1 VRKKII
7 FSGLLAG
14 LLLLVLSVIGLYGTV
29 WLFPSLA
36 VQYFAPTFDRQSER
50 AVLYFAHPF
59 VAGLALAWFWDRC
72 KRLFTGSFLGRGIEF
87 GLLYWLVAV
96 FPMMWL
102 IYSTID
108 VSLALAA
115 SWLVF
120 GLLQGIAA
128 GLLLEKM
135 NA

>member
-1 VRKKII
+1 M
-7 FSGLLAG
+7 
-14 LLLLVLSVIGLYGTV
+14 
-29 WLFPSLA
+29 
-36 VQYFAPTFDRQSER
+36 QYFDPTFDSQSER
-50 AVLYFAHPF
+50 AIFYFAHPF

-72 KRLFTGSFLGRGIEF
+72 KGLFTGSFLARGIEF

-96 FPMMWL
+96 LPMMWL
-102 IYSTID
+102 IYSAIN
-108 VSLALAA
+108 VSLALVG

>member
-1 VRKKII
+1 VSKRII

-14 LLLLVLSVIGLYGTV
+14 IMLLVLSVIGLYGTV
-29 WLFPSLA
+29 WLFPALA

-50 AVLYFAHPF
+50 AVFYFTHPF
-59 VAGLALAWFWDRC
+59 VVGLALAWFWDRC
-72 KRLFTGSFLGRGIEF
+72 KGLFKGSFLGRGIEF

-102 IYSTID
+102 IYSAMD
-108 VSLALAA
+108 VSLALVS

-128 GLLLEKM
+128 GLFFGKV

>member
-7 FSGLLAG
+7 SSGLVAG
-14 LLLLVLSVIGLYGTV
+14 LLLLLLSVIGLYGTV
-29 WLFPSLA
+29 WLFPTLA
-36 VQYFAPTFDRQSER
+36 VQYFDPTFDRQSER
-50 AVLYFAHPF
+50 VVLYFAHPF

-72 KRLFTGSFLGRGIEF
+72 KSLFTGSFLGKGIEF
-87 GLLYWLVAV
+87 GILYWLVAV

-102 IYSTID
+102 IFSTIN
-108 VSLALAA
+108 VSLALVG

-128 GLLLEKM
+128 GLVLEKM

>member
-1 VRKKII
+1 M
-7 FSGLLAG
+7 
-14 LLLLVLSVIGLYGTV
+14 
-29 WLFPSLA
+29 
-36 VQYFAPTFDRQSER
+36 
-50 AVLYFAHPF
+50 
-59 VAGLALAWFWDRC
+59 ALAWFWNRC
-72 KRLFTGSFLGRGIEF
+72 KSLFSGSFVGRGIEF

-108 VSLALAA
+108 VSLALVG
-115 SWLVF
+115 SWLVL

-128 GLLLEKM
+128 GLLFGKM

>member
-1 VRKKII
+1 VRKKIV
-7 FSGLLAG
+7 FSGLAAG
-14 LLLLVLSVIGLYGTV
+14 SVLLLLSVIGLYGTV
-29 WLFPSLA
+29 WLFPALA

-50 AVLYFAHPF
+50 AVLYFAYPF
-59 VAGLALAWFWDRC
+59 VVGLALAWFWDRC
-72 KRLFTGSFLGRGIEF
+72 KPLFKGSFLGRGIEF
-87 GLLYWLVAV
+87 GLLYWLVAI

-108 VSLALAA
+108 VSLTLVG

-120 GLLQGIAA
+120 GLLQGVAA
-128 GLLLEKM
+128 GFVFEKM

>member
-7 FSGLLAG
+7 FSGLVAG
-14 LLLLVLSVIGLYGTV
+14 IVLLLLSVIGLYVTV

-36 VQYFAPTFDRQSER
+36 VQYFDPTFDSQSER
-50 AVLYFAHPF
+50 VIFYFTHPF
-59 VAGLALAWFWDRC
+59 VVGLALAWFWDRC
-72 KRLFTGSFLGRGIEF
+72 KGLFTGSFPGRCIEF

-102 IYSTID
+102 IYSTIN
-108 VSLALAA
+108 VSLALVG

-128 GLLLEKM
+128 GFVLEKM
-135 NA
+135 NV

>member
-1 VRKKII
+1 VNKKII
-7 FSGLLAG
+7 FSGLATG
-14 LLLLVLSVIGLYGTV
+14 IVLLLLSVIGLYGTV
-29 WLFPSLA
+29 WLFPGLA
-36 VQYFAPTFDRQSER
+36 VQYFDPTFDSQSER
-50 AVLYFAHPF
+50 AVFYFTHPF

-72 KRLFTGSFLGRGIEF
+72 KDLFTGSFLGRAIEF

-102 IYSTID
+102 IYSAIN
-108 VSLALAA
+108 VSLALVG
-115 SWLVF
+115 SWLVL
-120 GLLQGIAA
+120 GLLQGMAA

>member
-1 VRKKII
+1 MRKKII
-7 FSGLLAG
+7 LSGLVAG
-14 LLLLVLSVIGLYGTV
+14 LVLLVLSVIGLYATV
-29 WLFPSLA
+29 WLLPSLA
-36 VQYFAPTFDRQSER
+36 VQYFDPAFDSQSQR
-50 AVLYFAHPF
+50 AVLYFIHPF
-59 VAGLALAWFWDRC
+59 IAGLALAWFWDRC
-72 KRLFTGSFLGRGIEF
+72 KSLFTGSFLGRGIEF

-102 IYSTID
+102 IYSSIN
-108 VSLALAA
+108 VSLALVG

-128 GLLLEKM
+128 GLVLEKM

>member
-1 VRKKII
+1 MSRKVIS
-7 FSGLLAG
+7 SGLVAG
-14 LLLLVLSVIGLYGTV
+14 IALLLLSVIGLYATV
-29 WLFPSLA
+29 WLFPGLA
-36 VQYFAPTFDRQSER
+36 VQYFDPTFDSQSQR
-50 AVLYFAHPF
+50 AILYFLHPF

-72 KRLFTGSFLGRGIEF
+72 KNFFPGSFLRRALEF

-102 IYSTID
+102 IYSAID
-108 VSLALAA
+108 VSLALVG

-120 GLLQGIAA
+120 GLLQGMAA
-128 GLLLEKM
+128 GLLLQKM

>member
-1 VRKKII
+1 MRKKII
-7 FSGLLAG
+7 FSGLVAG
-14 LLLLVLSVIGLYGTV
+14 IVLLLLSVIGLYATV

-36 VQYFAPTFDRQSER
+36 VQYFDPAFDSQSQR
-50 AVLYFAHPF
+50 AILYFIHPF

-72 KRLFTGSFLGRGIEF
+72 KNLFTGSFLGRGIEF

-102 IYSTID
+102 IYSSIN
-108 VSLALAA
+108 VSLALVG

-128 GLLLEKM
+128 GLVLEKM
-135 NA
+135 NE

>member
-7 FSGLLAG
+7 LSGLVAG
-14 LLLLVLSVIGLYGTV
+14 LLLLVLSIVGLYVTV
-29 WLFPSLA
+29 WLLPSLA
-36 VQYFAPTFDRQSER
+36 VQYFNPMFDRQSGR
-50 AVLYFAHPF
+50 AILFFTHPL
-59 VAGLALAWFWDRC
+59 VVGLVLAWFWERC
-72 KRLFTGSFLGRGIEF
+72 KGIFKGSYLGRSIEF

-102 IYSTID
+102 IYSAMD
-108 VSLALAA
+108 VSFGLVM
-115 SWLVF
+115 SWLLF

-128 GLLLEKM
+128 GMLFGKM

>member
-1 VRKKII
+1 VNKKII
-7 FSGLLAG
+7 FSGLVAG
-14 LLLLVLSVIGLYGTV
+14 VVLLLLSVIGLYGTV

-36 VQYFAPTFDRQSER
+36 VQYFDPPFDSQSER
-50 AVLYFAHPF
+50 AIFYFTHPF

-72 KRLFTGSFLGRGIEF
+72 KDLFTGSFLGRAIEF

-102 IYSTID
+102 IYSAIN
-108 VSLALAA
+108 VSLALVA
-115 SWLVF
+115 SWLVL

-128 GLLLEKM
+128 GLVLERM

>member
-1 VRKKII
+1 MRKKII
-7 FSGLLAG
+7 FSGLVAG
-14 LLLLVLSVIGLYGTV
+14 ILLLLLSVIGLYSTV

-36 VQYFAPTFDRQSER
+36 VQYFDPAFDSQSQR
-50 AVLYFAHPF
+50 AILYFIHPF
-59 VAGLALAWFWDRC
+59 IAGLVLAWFWNRC
-72 KRLFTGSFLGRGIEF
+72 KGFLKGPFLGRGIEF
-87 GLLYWLVAV
+87 GVLYWLVAV

-102 IYSTID
+102 IYSSIN
-108 VSLALAA
+108 VSLALVG

-128 GLLLEKM
+128 GLVLEKM